1 VEACEGWLEDMISP
15 LLVSCDCVAVAIRVL
30 GAPFDAVTVVVT
42 RLWLTETGVSGVLEM
57 ELDDVEEMVEIDEGK
72 F

>member
-1 VEACEGWLEDMISP
+1 M
-15 LLVSCDCVAVAIRVL
+15 AVTITVL